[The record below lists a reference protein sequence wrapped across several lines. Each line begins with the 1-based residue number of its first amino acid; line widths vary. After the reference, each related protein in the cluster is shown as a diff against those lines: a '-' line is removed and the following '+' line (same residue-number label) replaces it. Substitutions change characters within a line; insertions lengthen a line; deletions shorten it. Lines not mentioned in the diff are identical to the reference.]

1 MSTSSAGSS
10 TGATLTD
17 ALGTLQET
25 GLASGINYDEIIEA
39 ELAVDEEPMTNMEDE
54 IEGLETE
61 DSTLGTIQ
69 DDLQTV
75 ANDALSLSDVTLF
88 ANSQTVSSTDSALV
102 SATPTGSLGAVIG
115 ASTIS
120 VTQLASAASRTYT
133 YASPSSSTTI
143 TIDGESLTVSAG
155 ESAASVA
162 SAINGSNS
170 YDVYATTATDS
181 SGGTELVLS
190 SRSTGDQTSGYI
202 DVEGAD
208 GTLTENTALASAGQD
223 AEYSINGGATQ
234 SSTSDK
240 ISGALPGVALT
251 LSGVTG
257 STPVTIDASNPAP
270 STTAIIS
277 EVEQFVSDYNSA
289 LEAIESDIDTAP
301 ASESDSTDYD
311 PNSGSLFGDD
321 ELENLL
327 SDMRDSLSE
336 SYGSG
341 SSLYTT
347 LASIGI
353 STGESTGSMSS
364 NSVAGELTIDT
375 TTLTDAIESDPT
387 EVKSLLQT
395 WSTSFQTVV
404 NNAASSTTGA
414 LATRV
419 SGNGDLI
426 SNLQNQYDSMQ
437 TLYAQEEKTMEE
449 EWANTE
455 AALEDLDDQ
464 KSSLTSFATELENET
479 SSSD

>member
-133 YASPSSSTTI
+133 YA
-143 TIDGESLTVSAG
+143 IDGESLTVSAG

-240 ISGALPGVALT
+240 ISGALPGVTLT